1 MVKSQDPRNEI
12 NMRRADSLHTI
23 NKSRRSCELSS
34 CCCLQDICT
43 PKPDVGASESRSSI
57 APPPGNLSQPKPE
70 SPGKS
75 GSILDLRPESCTSIG
90 RKALEFLEEDLEG
103 EDTLT
108 ALAERFASD
117 QRPNDGD
124 LRGLPEPAKEAWFT
138 NRYPPSFGA
147 KASGPL
153 SDMMAMTVAV
163 QGKPDY
169 DMLFRTPRSNAPCM
183 TLGKQTA
190 PNKNDDNATQLTFAD
205 QVVHTWDTSQVKTPS
220 VGIQS
225 PPRWCHTS
233 TANVPSSAGPAADMP
248 ACPKKTVVY
257 GPGGRKITLQAS
269 CRSQVAA
276 AISSQLLIPEEEQHL
291 LQESSSQPNVDF
303 FRVEHK
309 MDPRKVRY
317 TQETISPNFR
327 DGRPIYDLLN
337 DLNMEEI
344 DPLRE
349 LESLD
354 VVWHNGFWRSLSNR
368 RLWALKHCK
377 SAFTGEPLFVRVRIR
392 QPDAEFRSKCNSTN
406 DGVEVVIKQRARSPS
421 PSAAKIAGAAGA

>member
-1 MVKSQDPRNEI
+1 MLCIAEG
-12 NMRRADSLHTI
+12 RA
-23 NKSRRSCELSS
+23 CELAYSA
-34 CCCLQDICT
+34 CCCLQDVCT
-43 PKPDVGASESRSSI
+43 PTPDLGASESQSST
-57 APPPGNLSQPKPE
+57 APPGNLSQLKPE
-70 SPGKS
+70 SHSKS
-75 GSILDLRPESCTSIG
+75 GSILDLRPESSTSIG
-90 RKALEFLEEDLEG
+90 RKEFLEEDLEG
-103 EDTLT
+103 EDTMGE
-108 ALAERFASD
+108 LAGRFASN
-117 QRPNDGD
+117 QRPNEGD

-163 QGKPDY
+163 SGKPDY
-169 DMLFRTPRSNAPCM
+169 DILFRIPRTNAPGR
-183 TLGKQTA
+183 TLENQTV

-205 QVVHTWDTSQVKTPS
+205 QVVHTCDTSEVKAPS

-233 TANVPSSAGPAADMP
+233 TANVPFSAGPAAEMP
-248 ACPKKTVVY
+248 AYPKKTVVY

-276 AISSQLLIPEEEQHL
+276 AISAQLLIPEEEQHL

-337 DLNMEEI
+337 DLNTEEI

-377 SAFTGEPLFVRVRIR
+377 SAFTGESLFVRVRIR
-392 QPDAEFRSKCNSTN
+392 QPDAEFRSKCTSTN
-406 DGVEVVIKQRARSPS
+406 DGVEVVIKPRARSPS
-421 PSAAKIAGAAGA
+421 PSAAKMAGAAGA

>member
-1 MVKSQDPRNEI
+1 MSCIAEA
-12 NMRRADSLHTI
+12 RA
-23 NKSRRSCELSS
+23 CEPVYSA
-34 CCCLQDICT
+34 CCCLQDVGT
-43 PKPDVGASESRSSI
+43 KKPDVGASASRSSI
-57 APPPGNLSQPKPE
+57 VPPPGNLSQVKPE
-70 SPGKS
+70 TPGKS
-75 GSILDLRPESCTSIG
+75 GSILDLRPESSTSVG
-90 RKALEFLEEDLEG
+90 RKEVLEEDLEG
-103 EDTLT
+103 EDTNDT
-108 ALAERFASD
+108 MGELAERFASD
-117 QRPNDGD
+117 RRPNEGD
-124 LRGLPEPAKEAWFT
+124 FRGLPEPAKEAWFT

-147 KASGPL
+147 KANGPL

-163 QGKPDY
+163 SGKPDY
-169 DMLFRTPRSNAPCM
+169 DMLFRTPRSNAPYM
-183 TLGKQTA
+183 TLGKQTVPV
-190 PNKNDDNATQLTFAD
+190 PNKNDDNTTQLTFAD
-205 QVVHTWDTSQVKTPS
+205 QVVHTWDTPQVNSPS

-225 PPRWCHTS
+225 PPHWCHTS

-377 SAFTGEPLFVRVRIR
+377 TAFTGEPLFVRVRIR

-406 DGVEVVIKQRARSPS
+406 DGVEVLIKQRARSPS
-421 PSAAKIAGAAGA
+421 PSAAKIAGA

>member
-1 MVKSQDPRNEI
+1 
-12 NMRRADSLHTI
+12 
-23 NKSRRSCELSS
+23 
-34 CCCLQDICT
+34 
-43 PKPDVGASESRSSI
+43 
-57 APPPGNLSQPKPE
+57 
-70 SPGKS
+70 
-75 GSILDLRPESCTSIG
+75 LDLRPESSTSIG
-90 RKALEFLEEDLEG
+90 RKEVLEEDLEG
-103 EDTLT
+103 EDTMGE
-108 ALAERFASD
+108 LAERFASD
-117 QRPNDGD
+117 QRPNEGD
-124 LRGLPEPAKEAWFT
+124 LHELPEPAKEAWFT
-138 NRYPPSFGA
+138 NRYPASFGA

-153 SDMMAMTVAV
+153 TEMMAMTVAAS
-163 QGKPDY
+163 GKPDY
-169 DMLFRTPRSNAPCM
+169 DMLFCTPRSNAPCM
-183 TLGKQTA
+183 TLGKQTV
-190 PNKNDDNATQLTFAD
+190 PNKNDDNPTQLTFAD
-205 QVVHTWDTSQVKTPS
+205 QVVHTSDTPQVNSPS

-248 ACPKKTVVY
+248 ACPKKAVVY
-257 GPGGRKITLQAS
+257 GPGGQKITLQAS

-337 DLNMEEI
+337 DLNTEEI

-392 QPDAEFRSKCNSTN
+392 QPDAEFRSKCTSTN
-406 DGVEVVIKQRARSPS
+406 DGVEVVIKPRARSLS